1 MSIENGQLSYLRELA
16 EKLSQRDKKLWERDK
31 LVKLVFDNC
40 PTDLVIYALD
50 ADLIFTLST
59 GKGLEHLGVEEG
71 EVIGISLYEYF
82 KTDDSNF
89 TPIKYHLLALQGKTS
104 TYDFE
109 WEGRMWHTHCAPILN
124 ENGKIIGVTGCGFDI
139 TCYIEQEKKI
149 KELEKILKCN
159 KTCSEDMMAKIKEIV

>member
-71 EVIGISLYEYF
+71 EVLGMSL
-82 KTDDSNF
+82 
-89 TPIKYHLLALQGKTS
+89 
-104 TYDFE
+104 
-109 WEGRMWHTHCAPILN
+109 
-124 ENGKIIGVTGCGFDI
+124 
-139 TCYIEQEKKI
+139 
-149 KELEKILKCN
+149 
-159 KTCSEDMMAKIKEIV
+159 